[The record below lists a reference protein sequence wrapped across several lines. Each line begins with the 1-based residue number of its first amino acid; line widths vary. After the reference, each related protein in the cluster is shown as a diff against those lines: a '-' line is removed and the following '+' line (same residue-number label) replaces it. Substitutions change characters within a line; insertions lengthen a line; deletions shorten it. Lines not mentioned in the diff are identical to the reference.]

1 MTSILHTIEAFF
13 LVPIALIDLLTRSPH
28 EPQPEPAICQ
38 PLAPAPSAPQGI
50 APPPI
55 ESLSV
60 SDLRRLAQ
68 SRGISTA
75 GGIRVSKARRAA
87 LLTVLGP

>member
-13 LVPIALIDLLTRSPH
+13 LVPIALIDLATRSAPA
-28 EPQPEPAICQ
+28 QPEPAICQ
-38 PLAPAPSAPQGI
+38 PLAAAAIHPPAI
-50 APPPI
+50 ALPPLA
-55 ESLSV
+55 SLNV
-60 SDLRRLAQ
+60 RDLRRLAQ

-87 LLTVLGP
+87 LLTALRL

>member
-1 MTSILHTIEAFF
+1 MTSILHMIEAFF
-13 LVPIALIDLLTRSPH
+13 LVPIALIDLATRSVQA
-28 EPQPEPAICQ
+28 QPAPAICQ
-38 PLAPAPSAPQGI
+38 PLAAAPTRPPAI

-55 ESLSV
+55 ESLTV
-60 SDLRRLAQ
+60 CDLRRLAQ

-75 GGIRVSKARRAA
+75 GGVRTSKARRAD

>member
-28 EPQPEPAICQ
+28 EPPPAPAICH
-38 PLAPAPSAPQGI
+38 PLAPAPTRPPAI
-50 APPPI
+50 APPPL
-55 ESLSV
+55 ESLNV
-60 SDLRRLAQ
+60 RDLRRLAQ

-75 GGIRVSKARRAA
+75 GGIRVSKARRAD

>member
-1 MTSILHTIEAFF
+1 MTSILHTIEVFF
-13 LVPIALIDLLTRSPH
+13 LVPIALIDLATRSTPA
-28 EPQPEPAICQ
+28 QPAPAICQ
-38 PLAPAPSAPQGI
+38 PLAAATTRPPAI
-50 APPPI
+50 APPLL
-55 ESLSV
+55 ESLNV
-60 SDLRRLAQ
+60 RDLRRLAQ

>member
-13 LVPIALIDLLTRSPH
+13 LVPIALIDLATRSSPA
-28 EPQPEPAICQ
+28 QPEPAISQ
-38 PLAPAPSAPQGI
+38 PLAPAPTRPPAI
-50 APPPI
+50 TPPPLDA
-55 ESLSV
+55 LSV
-60 SDLRRLAQ
+60 RDLWRLAQ

-87 LLTVLGP
+87 LLTALGP